1 MLTLAK
7 ILIIEDEP
15 EMLSG
20 LKDNFAYEGYEVF
33 VARDGEE
40 GLRRALEISP
50 NVILLDV
57 MLPKVSGLDV
67 CRRLRRKGLE
77 APIIMLTARG
87 QEIDKIIGLE
97 IGADDYVT
105 KPFSIQELLARVR
118 ALIRRASARVT
129 TCETCHFADVEV
141 DFKCYQAKKRG
152 IAIELSI
159 REFEI
164 LKYMA
169 MHEGEV
175 VTRDELLDKIWGYS
189 NYPVTRTVD
198 NHIAKLRQKLEND
211 AAKPQHILTIHRA
224 GYKFIA

>member
-1 MLTLAK
+1 VLTLAK

-15 EMLSG
+15 QMLSG
-20 LKDNFAYEGYEVF
+20 LKDNYTYEGYEVF

-40 GLRRALEISP
+40 GLKRAFEILP
-50 NVILLDV
+50 NLILLDV
-57 MLPKVSGLDV
+57 MLPRMSGLDV
-67 CRRLRRKGLE
+67 CRQLRRKCLG
-77 APIIMLTARG
+77 APIIMLTARS
-87 QEIDKIIGLE
+87 QEIDKIVGLE

-105 KPFSIQELLARVR
+105 KPFSIQELLARTR

-129 TCETCHFADVEV
+129 TCQFADVEI
-141 DFKCYQAKKRG
+141 DFRCYQAKKRG
-152 IAIELSI
+152 IAIELSV

-164 LKYMA
+164 LKYLV

-175 VTRDELLDKIWGYS
+175 VTRDELLDKVWGYS

-198 NHIAKLRQKLEND
+198 NHIAKLRQKLENT
-211 AAKPQHILTIHRA
+211 AAKPRHILTIHRA